1 MSGQSSSPSSGI
13 ARCSEPFGGKYE
25 HSKGRAEHNDEIDC
39 KGIDIQAMVEKNE
52 IFKKGRQE
60 IDVGGTRDQKQ
71 TDEHAHDT
79 GYYFA
84 NGKFKEIVLQ
94 DKCDSSLLESKERLL
109 RNASKGLQ
117 EEQEKEQEEEEEEEE
132 PKPKEQLS
140 FAEIMKLAKAPK
152 VEKKKEP
159 VKPILKVTKAP
170 KMTKEEIKEKFTQLK
185 YEVRSINHKGQQLH
199 DNCLKDRSR
208 IEQVLKVTLAEVDR
222 LKEAEKEADSL

>member
-1 MSGQSSSPSSGI
+1 MRFLKKVDKKLTLAEQGI
-13 ARCSEPFGGKYE
+13 KSR
-25 HSKGRAEHNDEIDC
+25 RMNMLT
-39 KGIDIQAMVEKNE
+39 IQV
-52 IFKKGRQE
+52 
-60 IDVGGTRDQKQ
+60 T
-71 TDEHAHDT
+71 TLS
-79 GYYFA
+79 A
-84 NGKFKEIVLQ
+84 NGNFKEISIVLQ

-117 EEQEKEQEEEEEEEE
+117 EEQEKEQEEEEEEEP

>member
-1 MSGQSSSPSSGI
+1 MS
-13 ARCSEPFGGKYE
+13 
-25 HSKGRAEHNDEIDC
+25 
-39 KGIDIQAMVEKNE
+39 
-52 IFKKGRQE
+52 
-60 IDVGGTRDQKQ
+60 
-71 TDEHAHDT
+71 
-79 GYYFA
+79 A
-84 NGKFKEIVLQ
+84 NGNFKEKGMVLQ

-117 EEQEKEQEEEEEEEE
+117 EEQEKEEEEEEEP

>member
-1 MSGQSSSPSSGI
+1 MS
-13 ARCSEPFGGKYE
+13 
-25 HSKGRAEHNDEIDC
+25 
-39 KGIDIQAMVEKNE
+39 
-52 IFKKGRQE
+52 
-60 IDVGGTRDQKQ
+60 
-71 TDEHAHDT
+71 
-79 GYYFA
+79 A

-117 EEQEKEQEEEEEEEE
+117 EEQEKEEEEEEEEP

>member
-1 MSGQSSSPSSGI
+1 MTLAEQGI
-13 ARCSEPFGGKYE
+13 KSR
-25 HSKGRAEHNDEIDC
+25 RMNMLT
-39 KGIDIQAMVEKNE
+39 IQVT
-52 IFKKGRQE
+52 FS
-60 IDVGGTRDQKQ
+60 
-71 TDEHAHDT
+71 
-79 GYYFA
+79 A
-84 NGKFKEIVLQ
+84 NRNFKEISMVLQ

-117 EEQEKEQEEEEEEEE
+117 EEQEKEEEEEEEEP

>member
-1 MSGQSSSPSSGI
+1 MNTAKDELNTTMKLI
-13 ARCSEPFGGKYE
+13 AK
-25 HSKGRAEHNDEIDC
+25 
-39 KGIDIQAMVEKNE
+39 VL
-52 IFKKGRQE
+52 IFKRWWRKMRFLKKVDKKLTLAEQGIKSRRMNMLTIQVTTLSA
-60 IDVGGTRDQKQ
+60 IGI
-71 TDEHAHDT
+71 
-79 GYYFA
+79 
-84 NGKFKEIVLQ
+84 FKEIVLQ

-117 EEQEKEQEEEEEEEE
+117 EEQEKEEEEEEEP